1 MTSDSLALISGAVLS
16 LIFSYVPGLSAKWE
30 ALDNVTKRLVMLLM
44 LALVAGGVF
53 GLACSG
59 WGADFGVKIACDKEG
74 LVGLV
79 QAFLMAVIA
88 NQGAYK
94 ITRG

>member
-30 ALDNVTKRLVMLLM
+30 ALDGTVKRLGMLVMLV
-44 LALVAGGVF
+44 LVAGGAF
-53 GLACSG
+53 ALACSG
-59 WGADFGVKIACDKEG
+59 WGADFGVKVVCDKQG
-74 LVGLV
+74 FVGLV